1 MKIKTVCVLSVVS
14 LLAAM
19 AGQAGAAEKLKI
31 LTSFLPIYAHTKS
44 ITGDLAEVQMFI
56 DKDADPHDY
65 EFKPSDI
72 KKVVSANLFVANG
85 AGLEIWLKGLLEKSG
100 NPKLVVVNA
109 SEGVSLMDNSK
120 EFFKGS
126 AAEEEEADDGSN
138 KNLHVWLDPV
148 LAQTQVKN
156 ILAALVKADPVNA
169 AAYKKN
175 AEAYLAKLRQLDESY
190 RTAMDKLSNK
200 NLVTFHDAFPYL
212 AKRYGFDYLGCI
224 AQFPEQDPKPAE
236 LKALVQLIRKNR
248 VKVIFAENGYSPK
261 LLSEVAKQTGATVSE
276 VDTLEIGEPEAN
288 AYLVRMRNNLAAF
301 EKAWKR

>member
-1 MKIKTVCVLSVVS
+1 MKIKIVWMLSVVS

-19 AGQAGAAEKLKI
+19 AGQAGAAEKLKV

-85 AGLEIWLKGLLEKSG
+85 AGLEVWLKGLLEKSG
-100 NPKLVVVNA
+100 NAKLVVVDA
-109 SEGVSLMDNSK
+109 SAGVPLLDNSR

-126 AAEEEEADDGSN
+126 AEEEEEEAGD

-148 LAQTQVKN
+148 LAQVQAQN
-156 ILAALVKADPVNA
+156 ILVALVKADPANA
-169 AAYKKN
+169 AAYQKN

-190 RTAMDKLSNK
+190 RAAMNKLDNK

-212 AKRYGFDYLGCI
+212 AKRYGFNYLGCI

-236 LKALVQLIRKNR
+236 LKALVQLIQKKR

-276 VDTLEIGEPEAN
+276 VDTLEIGKPEAN
-288 AYLVRMRNNLAAF
+288 AYLARMRSNLAAF
-301 EKAWKR
+301 EKAWKP